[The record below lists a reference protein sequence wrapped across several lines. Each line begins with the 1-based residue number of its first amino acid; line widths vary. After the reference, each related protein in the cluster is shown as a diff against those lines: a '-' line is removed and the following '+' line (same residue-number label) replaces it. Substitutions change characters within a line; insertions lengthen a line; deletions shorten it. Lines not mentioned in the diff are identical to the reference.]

1 MRALEL
7 VGSWPGATTLAVVL
21 HAVFLLLPART
32 VDEEREPLEFI
43 DFELAEP
50 LLPEELPPEPAEPD
64 WPEPEPEPEPEP
76 TPLPLANEA
85 AAGEL
90 VDEPDRAEGVTSL
103 DSNRAVEGPEG
114 ANVPLVTGLP
124 LDASQLV
131 EGGMAVRVGNTVT
144 AGFDAQVP
152 VEEIQGFVGGGKG
165 GGGLTGS
172 TRGVDRSAKLVR
184 VYKAPYPDEVSDQRI
199 EGSVVLLVE
208 ILPSG
213 RAGHVELVRGVHPRL
228 DELSIQA
235 MRRCRWRPARLAGEK
250 VSVTQSVTY
259 TWRLTD

>member
-1 MRALEL
+1 MRPIEL
-7 VGSWPGATTLAVVL
+7 VGSWPGATALAVLAHV
-21 HAVFLLLPART
+21 VVLLLPART
-32 VDEEREPLEFI
+32 IDQEREPLEFI

-50 LLPEELPPEPAEPD
+50 LLPEPEPDPTPAEPE
-64 WPEPEPEPEPEP
+64 WVEPEPEPEPEP
-76 TPLPLANEA
+76 LPLANQA

-103 DSNRAVEGPEG
+103 ESNRPSEGLEG
-114 ANVPLVTGLP
+114 ADVPLVTGLP
-124 LDASQLV
+124 LDPSQLV

-172 TRGVDRSAKLVR
+172 TRGVDRPAKLVR
-184 VYKAPYPDEVSDQRI
+184 VYKAPYPDEVSVQRI

-213 RAGHVELVRGVHPRL
+213 RAGHVELLRGVHPKL
-228 DELSIQA
+228 DQLSIQA

-250 VSVTQSVTY
+250 VAVTQSVTY
-259 TWRLTD
+259 TWKLTD